1 MEDQASILQRELDG
15 LRAQI
20 ASLEGDLED
29 KPDYAIG
36 EGDPSITRWEVD
48 QALVKQLREQA
59 ASVEQALMET
69 TTGAYG
75 RCEQCGRP
83 IHPDRLAVLPSTKT
97 CIRCA
102 RAVEKG
108 QPV

>member
-1 MEDQASILQRELDG
+1 VEDQTSILQRELEG

-29 KPDYAIG
+29 KPDYALG

-48 QALVKQLREQA
+48 LALLKQLREQA
-59 ASVEQALMET
+59 ANVERALLET
-69 TTGAYG
+69 TTGSYG
-75 RCEQCGRP
+75 KCEQCGRP
-83 IHPDRLAVLPSTKT
+83 IHPDRLAVLPSTKM

-102 RAVEKG
+102 RAVEKD
-108 QPV
+108 QPA